1 VSQAIR
7 SNYRDEPL
15 VRTKESM
22 LEMNT
27 YDTIVIGAGNAG
39 LTASATLAQAGQNV
53 LLLEQHNVP
62 GGCAT
67 SFVRGR
73 FEFEVALHQLS
84 GIGTPDRPGLTRMA
98 LDKLG
103 VSDTLEFVLEKDLYR
118 VHIPGE
124 IDITLPADRTGFEQV
139 LSDAFPDE
147 ADNIHAFMELVY
159 RCGMQ
164 YIVGQ
169 QLRRGVVSTEDA
181 QDWWPEYFQLA
192 LKTAAEILDEY
203 FTDEKLKHVISAYWG
218 YMGSPPTLMKF
229 LDLAVLLWVYI
240 EFSPAHLKGGSQ
252 ALSTAILRR
261 FTDAGGE
268 IRLNTRVV
276 KILVENG
283 RACGVTTADGQTYRA
298 HNIVSNLSP
307 IVTYAQLMEP
317 DVAPE
322 VVFKDMA
329 SRQVGVSGFVLY
341 VGLDC
346 DPSDIGINTSCTF
359 LGTQIDHDA
368 SAGWMRTLDPPSY
381 AVFTCYDVED
391 PEFSPPG
398 ATHVALMTLQ
408 YGSAWDDVTPE
419 AYSETKY
426 AYAEYLMAMAED
438 SYPGF
443 RAHVEEL
450 EVATPLTFM
459 HYLGHPGGAIYGFE
473 QDIWDMDILHPDLRN
488 AMPGLYLA
496 SSWAEAGGFEPTLRV
511 GVSVAKRLLAETR
524 VEVAS

>member
-1 VSQAIR
+1 MTV
-7 SNYRDEPL
+7 
-15 VRTKESM
+15 
-22 LEMNT
+22 EMNY

-39 LTASATLAQAGQNV
+39 LTASATLARAGQNV

-84 GIGTPDRPGLTRMA
+84 GIGTQDKPGLTRMA

-103 VSDTLEFVLEKDLYR
+103 VSDKLEFVLEKDLYR
-118 VHIPGE
+118 VSIPGE

-139 LSDAFPDE
+139 LSQAFPDE
-147 ADNIHAFMELVY
+147 ADNITNFMDLVY

-169 QLRRGVVSTEDA
+169 QLRRGQVSVDDA
-181 QDWWPEYFQLA
+181 KAWWPEYFQLA
-192 LKTAAEILDEY
+192 LKTAEEVLDEY

-218 YMGSPPTLMKF
+218 YMGSPPELMKF
-229 LDLAVLLWVYI
+229 MDLVVLLWIYI
-240 EFSPAHLKGGSQ
+240 EFAPAHIKGGSQ
-252 ALSTAILRR
+252 ALSNAILRS

-268 IRLNTRVV
+268 VRLNTRAT
-276 KILVENG
+276 KILVEDG
-283 RACGVTTADGQTYRA
+283 RACGVETADGNTYRA
-298 HNIVSNLSP
+298 DNIVSNLSP
-307 IVTYAQLMEP
+307 IVTYSQLMEP
-317 DVAPE
+317 EVAPAR
-322 VVFKDMA
+322 VFQDMA

-346 DPSDIGINTSCTF
+346 NPADIGINTSCTF
-359 LGTQIDHDA
+359 LGTELDHDA
-368 SAGWMRTLDPPSY
+368 SAKWMRTLDPPSY

-398 ATHVALMTLQ
+398 ASHVALMTLQ
-408 YGSAWDDVTPE
+408 YGSAWDEVSPE
-419 AYSETKY
+419 DYSDTKY
-426 AYAEYLMAMAED
+426 AYAEHLMAMAEKT
-438 SYPGF
+438 YPGF
-443 RAHVEEL
+443 RDHVEEL

-473 QDIWDMDILHPDLRN
+473 QDIWDMDILHPELRN
-488 AMPGLYLA
+488 EMPGLYLA

-511 GVSVAKRLLAETR
+511 GVSIAKRLLADSK